1 MSSLSNLS
9 DKQNHLLTQLSYQSH
24 ILQDKYNGQ
33 SLNDIYK
40 KLSSIYGKNNAEVKK
55 FKRYIDGGLGD
66 IVIKDVGNDKVTG
79 FGAIAFEDSNGN
91 IGISYRGTDGISK
104 ESINDW
110 IGNVSALA
118 TGTSMQTA
126 QAEAFYQKNRGKNDN
141 NYLYGHSKG
150 GNLAQSVF
158 VNHYDE
164 INKMHNL
171 NPQPINP
178 YGLTPDQKIALNSDK
193 VDIVVTEGDYVWFL
207 GAIGYSLDKI
217 RVMDNSAGSNAHTYD
232 GRRYDKNGNIV
243 PGKQPILEYASYG
256 VISLL
261 LNGIQKAGA
270 TIQHIY
276 NIAVRVIDF
285 VENDVIPMAMSLINK
300 VVNGIR
306 DLGQKFAKFAD
317 SIEQFFND
325 IVKNIST
332 WIFEHSKGYK
342 YASANPN
349 ISINTTTMVNYAS
362 QLRSLSKR
370 SKKLDSDMNS
380 LYWHLGIE
388 WDTIANLGK
397 LLKSGI
403 VLDFAFRLDKCANYL
418 TDTANEFDSVEREL
432 QKI

>member
-24 ILQDKYNGQ
+24 ILQDKYDGQ

-370 SKKLDSDMNS
+370 SKKLDGDMNS

>member
-110 IGNVSALA
+110 VGNVSALA

-193 VDIVVTEGDYVWFL
+193 VDIVVTEGDYVWLL

-217 RVMDNSAGSNAHTYD
+217 RVMDNSAGSDAHTYD

-349 ISINTTTMVNYAS
+349 ISINTTTMANYAS

-370 SKKLDSDMNS
+370 SKKLDGDMNS

-418 TDTANEFDSVEREL
+418 ADTADEFDSVEREL

>member
-150 GNLAQSVF
+150 
-158 VNHYDE
+158 E
-164 INKMHNL
+164 I
-171 NPQPINP
+171 
-178 YGLTPDQKIALNSDK
+178 
-193 VDIVVTEGDYVWFL
+193 
-207 GAIGYSLDKI
+207 
-217 RVMDNSAGSNAHTYD
+217 
-232 GRRYDKNGNIV
+232 
-243 PGKQPILEYASYG
+243 
-256 VISLL
+256 
-261 LNGIQKAGA
+261 
-270 TIQHIY
+270 
-276 NIAVRVIDF
+276 
-285 VENDVIPMAMSLINK
+285 
-300 VVNGIR
+300 
-306 DLGQKFAKFAD
+306 
-317 SIEQFFND
+317 
-325 IVKNIST
+325 
-332 WIFEHSKGYK
+332 
-342 YASANPN
+342 
-349 ISINTTTMVNYAS
+349 
-362 QLRSLSKR
+362 
-370 SKKLDSDMNS
+370 
-380 LYWHLGIE
+380 
-388 WDTIANLGK
+388 
-397 LLKSGI
+397 
-403 VLDFAFRLDKCANYL
+403 
-418 TDTANEFDSVEREL
+418 
-432 QKI
+432 

>member
-349 ISINTTTMVNYAS
+349 ISINTMTMVNYAS

-370 SKKLDSDMNS
+370 SKKLDGDMNS

>member
-207 GAIGYSLDKI
+207 GALGYSLDKI
-217 RVMDNSAGSNAHTYD
+217 RVMDNSAGSDAHTYD

-243 PGKQPILEYASYG
+243 PGKQPIWEYASYA

-325 IVKNIST
+325 IVENIST

-397 LLKSGI
+397 LFKSGI
-403 VLDFAFRLDKCANYL
+403 ILDFAGRLDKCANYL
-418 TDTANEFDSVEREL
+418 TDTADEFDSVEREL

>member
-91 IGISYRGTDGISK
+91 IGILYRGTDGISK

-110 IGNVSALA
+110 VGNVSALA

-217 RVMDNSAGSNAHTYD
+217 RVMDNSAGSDAHTYD

-243 PGKQPILEYASYG
+243 PGKQPIWEYASYG

-342 YASANPN
+342 YASANSN
-349 ISINTTTMVNYAS
+349 ISINTTTMANYAS

-370 SKKLDSDMNS
+370 SKKLDGDMNS

-418 TDTANEFDSVEREL
+418 TDTADEFDSVEREL

>member
-349 ISINTTTMVNYAS
+349 ISINTTTIVNYAS

-370 SKKLDSDMNS
+370 SKKLDSNMNS

-418 TDTANEFDSVEREL
+418 ADTANEFDSVEREL

>member
-418 TDTANEFDSVEREL
+418 ADTANEFDSVEREL

>member
-110 IGNVSALA
+110 VGNVSALA

-193 VDIVVTEGDYVWFL
+193 VDIVVTEGDYVWLL

-217 RVMDNSAGSNAHTYD
+217 RVMDNSAGSDAHTYD

-256 VISLL
+256 VIFLL

-349 ISINTTTMVNYAS
+349 ISINTTTMANYAS

-370 SKKLDSDMNS
+370 SKKLDGDMNS

-418 TDTANEFDSVEREL
+418 ADTADEFDSVEREL

>member
-24 ILQDKYNGQ
+24 IFQDKYNGQ

-55 FKRYIDGGLGD
+55 FKRYIDGGLGN

-332 WIFEHSKGYK
+332 CIFEHSKGYK

-370 SKKLDSDMNS
+370 SKKLDGDMNS

>member
-217 RVMDNSAGSNAHTYD
+217 RVMDNSAGSDAHTYD

-300 VVNGIR
+300 VVNGTR

-317 SIEQFFND
+317 SIERFFND

-370 SKKLDSDMNS
+370 SKKLDGDMNS

>member
-370 SKKLDSDMNS
+370 SKKLDSNMNS

-418 TDTANEFDSVEREL
+418 ADTANEFDSVEREL

>member
-178 YGLTPDQKIALNSDK
+178 YGLNPDQKIALNSDK

-370 SKKLDSDMNS
+370 SKKLDSNMNS

-418 TDTANEFDSVEREL
+418 ADTANEFDSVEREL

>member
-55 FKRYIDGGLGD
+55 FKRYIYGGLGD

-370 SKKLDSDMNS
+370 SKKLDGDMNS

>member
-24 ILQDKYNGQ
+24 IFQDKYNGQ

-370 SKKLDSDMNS
+370 SKKLDGDMNS